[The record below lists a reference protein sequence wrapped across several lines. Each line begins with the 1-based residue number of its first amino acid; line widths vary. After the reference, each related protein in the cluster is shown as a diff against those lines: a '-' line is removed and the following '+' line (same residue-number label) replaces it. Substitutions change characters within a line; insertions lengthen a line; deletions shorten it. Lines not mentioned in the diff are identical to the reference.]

1 MNKQGID
8 PDQLALKQKKGTWL
22 RFAKL
27 FPKCRIP
34 WVWLAIYVVLNLG
47 IVNIG
52 ISETD
57 FTAQL
62 FSGDTSGALLAKLIG
77 AILINLVGSDL
88 VVFTRQITSARAD
101 RNMRGVLLDKVLRLP
116 MSYFQSETPREAVYR
131 IVANSTVI
139 SNTLIFV
146 VIPLV
151 TAAYTAIS
159 VFGRVFTYDW
169 RLSVILL
176 GFIPV
181 QVLIAFVFGRLN
193 HSLSERDSAVN
204 AGLMQK
210 LAELVAN
217 IPLAKAFAKEEKET
231 EKGGELTQRL
241 YKLSIKSSWLSQ
253 FKDLSET
260 VVSLVQSV
268 IIVVVGVVLLRNEE
282 ITKRAWIA
290 FFLFSSV
297 FTGSVTEFMMYWNN
311 VKTIQG
317 SADKVAEIM
326 NAPEEDRSGEP
337 CSSLTGDLTLDGVH
351 FGYEEGKTVLDG
363 VSCTFR
369 DGSVTALVGV
379 SGCGKT
385 TLTSL
390 LTRMYSPQAG
400 TITVNGKEISDY
412 ALDEYRR
419 QFVTVSQNSML
430 FSGTVREN
438 VTYGNGTVTEER
450 LAEALRQAGAYEFVS
465 QLPQGV
471 ETPVEEYGA
480 NLSGGQRQRLA
491 VARALLSDAHYMI
504 LDEPTASMD
513 VIAAGELMT
522 ILRKASEGRCMILIT
537 HSGALLPL
545 ADRVVVLENGGVTG
559 EGTVEQVSA
568 QNAFL
573 QALLGEE
580 GAQ

>member
-1 MNKQGID
+1 
-8 PDQLALKQKKGTWL
+8 
-22 RFAKL
+22 
-27 FPKCRIP
+27 
-34 WVWLAIYVVLNLG
+34 
-47 IVNIG
+47 
-52 ISETD
+52 
-57 FTAQL
+57 
-62 FSGDTSGALLAKLIG
+62 
-77 AILINLVGSDL
+77 
-88 VVFTRQITSARAD
+88 
-101 RNMRGVLLDKVLRLP
+101 
-116 MSYFQSETPREAVYR
+116 
-131 IVANSTVI
+131 
-139 SNTLIFV
+139 
-146 VIPLV
+146 
-151 TAAYTAIS
+151 
-159 VFGRVFTYDW
+159 
-169 RLSVILL
+169 VILL

-390 LTRMYSPQAG
+390 LTRMYAPQAG

-450 LAEALRQAGAYEFVS
+450 LTEALRQAGAYEFVS

-513 VIAAGELMT
+513 VIATGELMT

-545 ADRVVVLENGGVTG
+545 ADRAVVLENGAVTG